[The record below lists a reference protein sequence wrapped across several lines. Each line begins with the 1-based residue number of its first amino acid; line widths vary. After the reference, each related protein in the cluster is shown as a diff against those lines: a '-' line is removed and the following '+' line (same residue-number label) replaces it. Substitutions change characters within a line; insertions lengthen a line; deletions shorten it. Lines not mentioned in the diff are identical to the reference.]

1 MREGKDLNLQLWK
14 YHTNDGLMSPFF
26 SIHLED
32 GVQNELAEGAGKL
45 LAVGTGGGL
54 TELAGFWV
62 KISACQDKLLQNITA
77 LK

>member
-1 MREGKDLNLQLWK
+1 MKAKCHLI
-14 YHTNDGLMSPFF
+14 F

-62 KISACQDKLLQNITA
+62 KISACQNKLLQNITA